1 MVLKKGIRL
10 ALSLSLKQEGKKTT
24 IQNDKYGGDFE
35 DAGAFLWAQ
44 LAERL
49 TRLERT
55 SCCIHQGGDA
65 QPRGAVCL
73 TCEASERGLL
83 IIKDK
88 SVWTETLAALQNAHQ
103 LYKLLQ

>member
-1 MVLKKGIRL
+1 MLLKKGIRL
-10 ALSLSLKQEGKKTT
+10 ALSLSLKQEKKL
-24 IQNDKYGGDFE
+24 IQNDKYRRDFK

-44 LAERL
+44 LAESL

-55 SCCIHQGGDA
+55 SCCIHQGGDV
-65 QPRGAVCL
+65 QPWGAVCL
-73 TCEASERGLL
+73 TCEASEKGSL

-88 SVWTETLAALQNAHQ
+88 SVWTEMLAALQNAHQ